1 MKQTECTQIEFEFQ
15 GLGRRRVVGQFDG
28 GRVTSDGGVVLLR
41 DFEARRRIVERFA
54 ECFVEH
60 RDQRYIEHTV
70 AELVGQRVFGLAL
83 GYEDLIDHDE
93 LRWDVMLAVAVGK
106 CDPTGAERRQVR
118 DQGKAL
124 AGKSTLNR
132 LELRTGDKQRDQRYK
147 KIEVRGEAVD
157 RLLVDIFLESYQEA
171 PERIILD
178 LDGTDDPVHGNQEGR
193 FFHGYYREYCYLP
206 LYIFCGDH
214 LLCARLRT
222 ADKGE
227 RAGAIEEL
235 ERLVPQLRARWPRVR
250 IVIRGDSSFGAED
263 LMKWCE
269 ENQVDYVLGKARNQR
284 LVRAIGGELE
294 QARQERERT
303 GQSARVYKDFTYR
316 TKKSWSRAR
325 RVIGKA
331 EYLGKGA
338 NPRFVVT
345 SLSAAEFDAR
355 QVYEE
360 QYCGRGDMENRIK
373 EQQLCLFADRTST
386 SLMKANQLRLWFS
399 SIAYVL
405 MNEFRIKALKGTE
418 MVKAQCSTIRLKLL
432 KIGAVVR
439 VSLRRVV
446 ISLAECYPYQQLF
459 RQVYQNL
466 LRQQFWPPAL
476 RG

>member
-41 DFEARRRIVERFA
+41 EFEGQRRIVQRFA
-54 ECFVEH
+54 ECFVDY
-60 RDQRYIEHTV
+60 RDPRYLEHTV

-106 CDPTGAERRQVR
+106 CDPTGAERRHQR

-147 KIEVRGEAVD
+147 KIEVQGEAVD
-157 RLLVDIFLESYQEA
+157 RLLVDILLESYQAA
-171 PERIILD
+171 PERIVLD

-206 LYIFCGDH
+206 LYIFCGAH

-222 ADKGE
+222 ADQGE
-227 RAGAIEEL
+227 RAGAIKEL
-235 ERLVPQLRARWPRVR
+235 ERIVPQLRARWPQVP

-269 ENQVDYVLGKARNQR
+269 ENQVDYVLGKAKNQR
-284 LVRAIGGELE
+284 LVRAIGAELE
-294 QARQERERT
+294 QARQACERT
-303 GQSARVYKDFTYR
+303 GKAARVFKDFSYR

-355 QVYEE
+355 RVYEE

-405 MNEFRIKALKGTE
+405 MNEFRIQALKGTE
-418 MVKAQCSTIRLKLL
+418 MAKAQCSTMRLKLL

-439 VSLRRVV
+439 VSVRRVV